1 MSITRYNKI
10 YVLSLVISILYSA
23 LCLIGI
29 IAKLPIIDDI
39 ISKTAIIYIVYS
51 VGMLIYKIK
60 LMRRHFLGSYA
71 IVNMV
76 YHGVF
81 LALSALLVLIIMF

>member
-10 YVLSLVISILYSA
+10 YVLSLVITALYCVF
-23 LCLIGI
+23 CLVGI
-29 IAKLPIIDDI
+29 FTKLPTIVDI
-39 ISKTAIIYIVYS
+39 ISKSAIIYVAYS
-51 VGMLIYKIK
+51 AGLLVYKIK

-76 YHGVF
+76 SHGV
-81 LALSALLVLIIMF
+81 LLGVSIVLVFINMF

>member
-10 YVLSLVISILYSA
+10 YVLSLVITALYCV
-23 LCLIGI
+23 LCLVGI
-29 IAKLPIIDDI
+29 FTKLPAIVDI
-39 ISKTAIIYIVYS
+39 ISKSAIIYIAYS
-51 VGMLIYKIK
+51 AGLLVYKIK

-76 YHGVF
+76 SHGV
-81 LALSALLVLIIMF
+81 LLGLSVVLVLINIF